1 MKRFFFFIISYLK
14 YFFTS
19 KDEHSIHSPFV
30 FNLYLEIIKKEK
42 HYYAFEDLNK
52 IRYNLLSD
60 RTVLQINDLGAG
72 SKVNQ
77 SKERLVCDIVK
88 NSGKSTKISE
98 LLFRLANHFH
108 PSILID
114 LGTSVGLTT
123 LYLSKASQQ
132 STIYS
137 FEGCHD
143 TVEYAK
149 RLFKT
154 AKANN
159 ILTIEGNIDDTLPA
173 QLEKIPQI
181 DLAYFDANHTYQ
193 ATKRYFELCIKKI
206 HNDTLFIFDDIHW
219 SPGMEQAW
227 KEITEDTRTVVTI
240 DLFEIGLVFFRRE
253 QPKQHFILKL

>member
-1 MKRFFFFIISYLK
+1 MKRFFFFVVSYLK

-30 FNLYLEIIKKEK
+30 FNLYRDIIKKEK

-60 RTVLQINDLGAG
+60 RTPLKINNLGAG
-72 SKVNQ
+72 SKVNR
-77 SKERLVCDIVK
+77 SKERFVYDLVK
-88 NSGKSTKISE
+88 NSGKSPKISE
-98 LLFRLANHFH
+98 LLFRLTNHFN

-114 LGTSVGLTT
+114 LGTSIGLTT

-137 FEGCHD
+137 FEGCHE
-143 TVEYAK
+143 TLEYAK
-149 RLFKT
+149 KLFK
-154 AKANN
+154 ASKADN
-159 ILTIEGNIDDTLPA
+159 IQTIEGNIDDTLPLY
-173 QLEKIPQI
+173 LEKNQKI
-181 DLAYFDANHTYQ
+181 DFAYFDANHTYE
-193 ATKRYFELCIKKI
+193 ATKRYFELCIKNI

-219 SPGMEQAW
+219 SPGMELAW

-240 DLFEIGLVFFRRE
+240 DLFEIGLVFFRKE

>member
-1 MKRFFFFIISYLK
+1 VKRFFFFVVSYLK

-30 FNLYLEIIKKEK
+30 FNIYRDIIKKKK

-60 RTVLQINDLGAG
+60 RTALKITDLGAG

-77 SKERLVCDIVK
+77 SKERYVYDIVK
-88 NSGKSTKISE
+88 NSGKSPKISE
-98 LLFRLANHFH
+98 VLFRLTNHFH
-108 PSILID
+108 PSILVD

-123 LYLSKASQQ
+123 LYLSKATQQ
-132 STIYS
+132 GTIYS
-137 FEGCHD
+137 FEGCHE

-149 RLFKT
+149 KLFRT
-154 AKANN
+154 AKADN
-159 ILTIEGNIDDTLPA
+159 IQTIEGNIDETLPVL
-173 QLEKIPQI
+173 LEKIKKI
-181 DLAYFDANHTYQ
+181 DFVYFDANHTYE
-193 ATKRYFELCIKKI
+193 ATKRYFELCIKSI

-219 SPGMEQAW
+219 SPGMELAW

-240 DLFEIGLVFFRRE
+240 DLFEIGLVFFRKE